1 MCRAESLQVLGDDDP
16 SSFAG
21 SQVTDMRKPD
31 PGTNAFDGFQSEGT
45 RFALGAQ
52 RSSSGCPDSSVA
64 QSTGSYMV
72 KGGTELGSKLG
83 GASNDD
89 NNSADSFVFERPE
102 KGGKVKR
109 ESELHSEWS
118 ASGRGSQHD
127 EDVMAKGSMGKF
139 SQHEGMSSVSS
150 SNHSLRDSDCVLP
163 PSSPHYKGR
172 TTIET
177 YMASALAENFVRR
190 SVKGKID

>member
-89 NNSADSFVFERPE
+89 NNSADSFVLERPE
-102 KGGKVKR
+102 KGEKVKR
-109 ESELHSEWS
+109 ESEHSAWS
-118 ASGRGSQHD
+118 ASDRGSQDD
-127 EDVMAKGSMGKF
+127 EDVMAKGSIDKF

-150 SNHSLRDSDCVLP
+150 SNHSQ
-163 PSSPHYKGR
+163 
-172 TTIET
+172 
-177 YMASALAENFVRR
+177 AENFVRR